1 MHSRVYAYTCMSVPI
16 CEFGLDLTFIQ
27 KPKTYHYL
35 DILDDNI
42 VETANIKV
50 YTPLSKEIT
59 INKVSMN
66 IKHVDEG
73 LTKELFD
80 ENDTIIIQSTTGT
93 GKTTAV
99 CRLVS
104 RDDKIISIVPR
115 ISLANQHVQSF
126 KKENIHLNNYLDTQ
140 DCKQSN
146 IVICLNS
153 LIKLKFLP
161 IKDIKRS
168 VVYIDEIA
176 SFLESLTDNDT
187 MNKTLKQINIILMK
201 IIKNAKKVIV
211 SDAIINDGVF
221 EFLKYRDDK
230 TKIFFLNEY
239 KKYTNIPAIRVK
251 DEALFL
257 DMVKT
262 KIMNNEP
269 FLFPSDSCSTITKF
283 YYDCLNCSPEEFKE
297 NFILV
302 TADSKVKINDA
313 STELKDKFVF
323 YSPSITYGLD
333 FSIDAPRDVF
343 NYIKGQSIQPSG
355 YYQQTT
361 RTRNINKLYYY
372 CEEVRNEPQYK
383 SLEDC
388 KNYYRDVENI
398 TDNELT
404 NMCVTIDENDNEKV
418 VENVF
423 FNLFCYNEYV
433 KDTYNTNK
441 LLHFQELLK
450 TNGFMLFDHGDEIK
464 MTKEQKQELNDLKTE
479 YDDKLFDDYLN
490 ETNKNQPKFKPIH
503 DHVKTFDLTNKT
515 NDELM
520 EVKEFIMNKY
530 KFLEL
535 CNFNRLLKNDEY
547 INDKI
552 NQIEAET
559 YKVKSYK
566 SPFHKV
572 RIINEILKQNHMKA
586 FDFDKPDN
594 DTVTITDKLM
604 KKYQVVFN
612 TKAKKPNNTKELI
625 KLLVN
630 SYKNI
635 LPTIKLIET
644 KSVQLNINGKRLR
657 KYTYTF
663 KPEIIEELTNKL
675 NIYEFVKKHEIKED
689 VLDFIDDDEVDDD
702 GYDTDGSDDDNYQD
716 I

>member
-1 MHSRVYAYTCMSVPI
+1 
-16 CEFGLDLTFIQ
+16 
-27 KPKTYHYL
+27 
-35 DILDDNI
+35 
-42 VETANIKV
+42 
-50 YTPLSKEIT
+50 
-59 INKVSMN
+59 
-66 IKHVDEG
+66 
-73 LTKELFD
+73 
-80 ENDTIIIQSTTGT
+80 
-93 GKTTAV
+93 
-99 CRLVS
+99 
-104 RDDKIISIVPR
+104 
-115 ISLANQHVQSF
+115 
-126 KKENIHLNNYLDTQ
+126 
-140 DCKQSN
+140 
-146 IVICLNS
+146 
-153 LIKLKFLP
+153 
-161 IKDIKRS
+161 
-168 VVYIDEIA
+168 
-176 SFLESLTDNDT
+176 
-187 MNKTLKQINIILMK
+187 
-201 IIKNAKKVIV
+201 
-211 SDAIINDGVF
+211 
-221 EFLKYRDDK
+221 
-230 TKIFFLNEY
+230 
-239 KKYTNIPAIRVK
+239 
-251 DEALFL
+251 
-257 DMVKT
+257 
-262 KIMNNEP
+262 
-269 FLFPSDSCSTITKF
+269 
-283 YYDCLNCSPEEFKE
+283 
-297 NFILV
+297 
-302 TADSKVKINDA
+302 
-313 STELKDKFVF
+313 
-323 YSPSITYGLD
+323 
-333 FSIDAPRDVF
+333 
-343 NYIKGQSIQPSG
+343 
-355 YYQQTT
+355 
-361 RTRNINKLYYY
+361 
-372 CEEVRNEPQYK
+372 
-383 SLEDC
+383 
-388 KNYYRDVENI
+388 
-398 TDNELT
+398 
-404 NMCVTIDENDNEKV
+404 
-418 VENVF
+418 
-423 FNLFCYNEYV
+423 
-433 KDTYNTNK
+433 
-441 LLHFQELLK
+441 
-450 TNGFMLFDHGDEIK
+450 MLFDHGDEIK